1 MFVLLRGWRVRS
13 SAVSLTR
20 PAPFDTGQRQTLFII
35 LGIIA
40 MIVVPAAVQL
50 LFPNP
55 VTQWI
60 STYCSF
66 QFLAVIGITLNV
78 LLKTADCHRVVQTRI
93 PWDTLLM
100 LSLTAM

>member
-1 MFVLLRGWRVRS
+1 
-13 SAVSLTR
+13 
-20 PAPFDTGQRQTLFII
+20 
-35 LGIIA
+35 
-40 MIVVPAAVQL
+40 MIVVPAAAQL

-78 LLKTADCHRVVQTRI
+78 LLKTADYHRVVQTRI
-93 PWDTLLM
+93 PWDTC
-100 LSLTAM
+100 

>member
-1 MFVLLRGWRVRS
+1 MCKVCSPEGLAVRS

-40 MIVVPAAVQL
+40 MIVVPAAAQL

-66 QFLAVIGITLNV
+66 QFLAVIGITR
-78 LLKTADCHRVVQTRI
+78 TCF
-93 PWDTLLM
+93 
-100 LSLTAM
+100 